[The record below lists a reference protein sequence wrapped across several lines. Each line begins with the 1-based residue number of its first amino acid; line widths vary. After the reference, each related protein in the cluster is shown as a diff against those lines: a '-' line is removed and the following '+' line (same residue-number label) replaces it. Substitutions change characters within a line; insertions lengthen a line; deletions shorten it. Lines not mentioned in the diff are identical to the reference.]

1 MAASLVKLSTKPRT
15 ERCFEC
21 HSWIRAEYV
30 VPFAGMCGTGT
41 FRTAYCAACSPTPQ
55 TVPTIQR
62 VYRDQTVN
70 DAIQSA
76 VDEKFDPDPFRF

>member
-1 MAASLVKLSTKPRT
+1 MSMAIFLIHGLGP
-15 ERCFEC
+15 
-21 HSWIRAEYV
+21 
-30 VPFAGMCGTGT
+30 
-41 FRTAYCAACSPTPQ
+41 PQ

-76 VDEKFDPDPFRF
+76 VDDKFDPPFRL